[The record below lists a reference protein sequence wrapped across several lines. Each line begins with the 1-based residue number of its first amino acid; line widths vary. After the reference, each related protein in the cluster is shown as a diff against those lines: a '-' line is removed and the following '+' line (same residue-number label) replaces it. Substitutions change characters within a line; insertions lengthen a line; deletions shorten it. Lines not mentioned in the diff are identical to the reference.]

1 MIKSANLKLLKV
13 EVMGMVTVG
22 EEGGGDDIAVEEGY
36 EATKTSGRE
45 KREMA
50 GLARKK
56 EKEKESKK
64 MATQPINSAFTCSIT
79 KLLYQEHN

>member
-13 EVMGMVTVG
+13 ELMGMVTVTVG

-45 KREMA
+45 KGEMA
-50 GLARKK
+50 GLAR
-56 EKEKESKK
+56 EKEKERKK
-64 MATQPINSAFTCSIT
+64 LQ
-79 KLLYQEHN
+79 HNQLTRHLRVA

>member
-13 EVMGMVTVG
+13 ELMVMVTVTVG

-45 KREMA
+45 KGEMA
-50 GLARKK
+50 GLAR
-56 EKEKESKK
+56 EKEKERKK
-64 MATQPINSAFTCSIT
+64 LQ
-79 KLLYQEHN
+79 HNQLTRHLRVA

>member
-13 EVMGMVTVG
+13 ELMGMVTVTVG

-45 KREMA
+45 KGEMA
-50 GLARKK
+50 GLAR

-64 MATQPINSAFTCSIT
+64 WQ
-79 KLLYQEHN
+79 HNQLTRHLRVA

>member
-1 MIKSANLKLLKV
+1 MIKSANLKLLQV

-45 KREMA
+45 KGEMA
-50 GLARKK
+50 GLARGEGEGEREQKNGN
-56 EKEKESKK
+56 
-64 MATQPINSAFTCSIT
+64 TTN
-79 KLLYQEHN
+79 